1 MKSNWSEQLL
11 SKEQMARVSESVGK
25 AESKTR
31 GEIVPM
37 IVRRSSAIG
46 HVKIVA
52 ALIWLLLIA
61 TLDVAG
67 THYSS
72 ELTVLF
78 YEKLA
83 LDFPKVLFW
92 FTTVSALLAIPASYA
107 LATCAPLQRLL
118 TPREDLEFEVVER
131 AQLEFYWKNIQRTE
145 ERTGIL
151 IFLSLMERQCVV
163 LADKGIS
170 SKLPRETWDGI
181 VKTVVDG
188 IKKNQASEGL
198 IEAIQKCGV
207 ILAEHFPARD
217 ANPNELPNQLIVKE

>member
-11 SKEQMARVSESVGK
+11 SKEQITRVSEAVGR

-46 HVKIVA
+46 HVKIIAV
-52 ALIWLLLIA
+52 LIILLLIA
-61 TLDVAG
+61 TLDVLG

-72 ELTVLF
+72 DLTVFF
-78 YEKLA
+78 YEKA
-83 LDFPKVLFW
+83 ELDFSKFLFW
-92 FTTVSALLAIPASYA
+92 FTTVGALLAIPISYYLSKCASV
-107 LATCAPLQRLL
+107 QRHL
-118 TPREDLEFEVVER
+118 TPNEDLEFEVVER
-131 AQLEFYWKNIQRTE
+131 AQLEFYWKNIQKTE

-170 SKLPRETWDGI
+170 SKLPKETWDNL
-181 VKTVVDG
+181 VKIVVDG

-198 IEAIQKCGV
+198 IEAINKCGA
-207 ILAEHFPARD
+207 ILAEHFPAEG

>member
-11 SKEQMARVSESVGK
+11 TKEQMARVSEAVGA

-46 HVKIVA
+46 HVKIIAV
-52 ALIWLLLIA
+52 LILLLLIA
-61 TLDVAG
+61 TLDVVG
-67 THYSS
+67 THYASD
-72 ELTVLF
+72 LTVFF
-78 YEKLA
+78 YEKA
-83 LDFPKVLFW
+83 ELDFSQFLFW
-92 FTTVSALLAIPASYA
+92 FTTLGALFAIPISYA
-107 LATCAPLQRLL
+107 ISKSATVQRHL

-151 IFLSLMERQCVV
+151 IFLSVMERQCVV

-170 SKLPRETWDGI
+170 SKLPRETWDDI

-188 IKKNQASEGL
+188 IKKNKASEGL